1 MNAPDVALIC
11 RALGDTNRLQIVEL
25 LTQGEQ
31 CTCVLLEHFSI
42 TQPTLTHH
50 MMVLMECGLLKSR
63 REGRNTYYSLNCETM
78 ASFREFIAGLECGY
92 SHLR

>member
-11 RALGDTNRLQIVEL
+11 RALSDANRLQIVEL
-25 LTQGEQ
+25 LTHGEQ

-50 MMVLMECGLLKSR
+50 MRVLAECGLLKSR
-63 REGRNTYYSLNCETM
+63 KEGRNTYYALNCETL
-78 ASFREFIAGLECGY
+78 ADFRKFIAGLICE
-92 SHLR
+92 